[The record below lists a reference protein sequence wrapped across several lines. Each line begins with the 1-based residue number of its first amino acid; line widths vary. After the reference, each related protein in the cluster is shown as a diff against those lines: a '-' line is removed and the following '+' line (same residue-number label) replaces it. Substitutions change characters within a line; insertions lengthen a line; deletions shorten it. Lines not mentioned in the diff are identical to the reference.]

1 MKILIT
7 QDTDW
12 IKKGPQEEVLKRY
25 MSDHKS
31 RKPSLMSTFEE
42 SEITKEQV
50 DEVLEKYRGNAKNTQ
65 NYKLGGSIMSCNE
78 MISRKSIMREPKG
91 TEDGRVPMSINGRGL

>member
-12 IKKGPQEEVLKRY
+12 IKKGSQGEVLKRY
-25 MSDHKS
+25 MSDHKP

-42 SEITKEQV
+42 LETTKEQV
-50 DEVLEKYRGNAKNTQ
+50 DEVLEKYRRNAKNTQ
-65 NYKLGGSIMSCNE
+65 NYKLGGRIMSCNE
-78 MISRKSIMREPKG
+78 TISRKSIMRERKEPKMG
-91 TEDGRVPMSINGRGL
+91 GC